1 MELSHTSAGMS
12 CRIAITFQLNR
23 TGVDEHPLQMPAGG
37 RSKDQTPR
45 GNAKGVLND
54 YF

>member
-12 CRIAITFQLNR
+12 CRIAITFQLNN

-37 RSKDQTPR
+37 
-45 GNAKGVLND
+45 
-54 YF
+54 